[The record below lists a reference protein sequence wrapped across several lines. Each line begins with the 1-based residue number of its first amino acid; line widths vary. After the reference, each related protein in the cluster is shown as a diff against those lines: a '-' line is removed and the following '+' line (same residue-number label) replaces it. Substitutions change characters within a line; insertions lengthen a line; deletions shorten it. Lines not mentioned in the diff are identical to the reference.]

1 MSATNQKENQH
12 LHSKI
17 LELKEK
23 LKAVILAHN
32 YQVPEIQEVADYL
45 GDSLELAKISRNLKE
60 DVIVFCGV
68 RFMAE
73 TAKILSPEKKVL
85 LPFPDAG
92 CPLADTI
99 TSEELLS
106 LKKENPDSWV
116 VSYVNTSAEIK
127 ALSDVCC
134 TSSNAVKVVRNI
146 PADKVIFVPDKNL
159 GDWVKK
165 NVPHKKVVTWRG
177 FCYVHEQ
184 FSGEDLK
191 KVRRIYPNA
200 VVMVHP
206 ECPSSVQDAADFV
219 VSTSGML
226 KEAKRSSSNEFIIGT
241 EEGLIYRLKKENPQ
255 KEFYSLGAS
264 NICVDMK
271 KITLNELYEA
281 LSRGQYEITLN
292 EDIIEKAKKSLERMV
307 EFV

>member
-1 MSATNQKENQH
+1 MDTVVRKENRD
-12 LHSKI
+12 LIIKI

-32 YQVPEIQEVADYL
+32 YQVPEIQEIADYL

-68 RFMAE
+68 KFMAE

-85 LPFPDAG
+85 LPVLNAG

-99 TSEELLS
+99 TSGELLS
-106 LKKENPDSWV
+106 LKKENPNSWV

-146 PADKVIFVPDKNL
+146 PADEVIFVPDKNL

-165 NVPHKKVVTWRG
+165 NVPHKKVIVWKG
-177 FCYVHEQ
+177 FCYVHER
-184 FSGEDLK
+184 FSEEDLK
-191 KVRRIYPNA
+191 KVRRIYPDA

-226 KEAKRSSSNEFIIGT
+226 KEAKRSSSKEFIIGT

-264 NICVDMK
+264 HICVDMK

-281 LSRGQYEITLN
+281 LSKGQYEITLD
-292 EDIIEKAKKSLERMV
+292 EDIIKKAKKSLERMV

>member
-1 MSATNQKENQH
+1 MDTVVRKENRD
-12 LHSKI
+12 LIIKI

-32 YQVPEIQEVADYL
+32 YQVPEIQEIADYL

-85 LPFPDAG
+85 LPVLNAG

-99 TSEELLS
+99 TSGELLS
-106 LKKENPDSWV
+106 LKKENPNSWV

-146 PADKVIFVPDKNL
+146 PADEVIFVPDKNL

-165 NVPHKKVVTWRG
+165 NVPHKKVIVWKG
-177 FCYVHEQ
+177 FCYVHER
-184 FSGEDLK
+184 FSEEDLK
-191 KVRRIYPNA
+191 KVRRIYPDA

-226 KEAKRSSSNEFIIGT
+226 KEAKRSSSKEFIIGT

-264 NICVDMK
+264 HICVDMK

-281 LSRGQYEITLN
+281 LSKGQYEITLD
-292 EDIIEKAKKSLERMV
+292 EDIIKKAKKSLERMV